1 MRRER
6 GRRAG
11 DPHPL
16 LCGGELF
23 LIGLS
28 VGSAALGVAGL
39 KNHQPRGRVGEHRDG
54 RPPGYCGS
62 GDGDGGF
69 RGGHPVNFPPTR
81 ELRAA

>member
-1 MRRER
+1 
-6 GRRAG
+6 
-11 DPHPL
+11 
-16 LCGGELF
+16 

-28 VGSAALGVAGL
+28 LGSAALGVAGL
-39 KNHQPRGRVGEHRDG
+39 KITNREAGWVNTVMVDPQGD
-54 RPPGYCGS
+54 CGS